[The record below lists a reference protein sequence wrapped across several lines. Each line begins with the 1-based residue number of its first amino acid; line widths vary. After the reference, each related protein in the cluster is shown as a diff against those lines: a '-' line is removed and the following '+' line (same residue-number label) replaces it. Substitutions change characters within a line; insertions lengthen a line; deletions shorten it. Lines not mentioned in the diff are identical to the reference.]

1 MKQRWVL
8 AGLALVTLATVS
20 GLAALKPDSESAQ
33 AGASRSST
41 TSTPETTAPV
51 SVAGGAPGAA
61 NNTTQTSVAQSPAAT
76 RLMPP
81 GEIPDAETAADS
93 LDDAVS
99 LPANLRQSLTQVAD
113 VYREQNR
120 YPPFSQPIGSE
131 LEAQRYRFNQ
141 PQQVSIPFPLANGA
155 TFDAKLT
162 LDRYHYFIGDEQR
175 LTLSLTTSDDSLV
188 RDLSLSVTDLAGSM
202 LHRQSLSLPEDSSI
216 RHTLTV
222 DLSDQA
228 SDWPRE
234 LQWRLQASVGQQ
246 RLSVAAPFTY
256 EAPVVTLTGIA
267 DPHIDGEFLVLP
279 LSLDYDRSGYYFV
292 QANLYSSDGNP
303 LLHLETEGPL
313 TATEPGLRL
322 RASGPALI
330 DLDAPG
336 PYVLR
341 DVHLT
346 RMGGNGVPDLQGQAP
361 QGEFPIPAFDLE
373 GYADSTWSDPLA
385 QQRQEFLDELSNNL

>member
-8 AGLALVTLATVS
+8 TGLALASLATVG
-20 GLAALKPDSESAQ
+20 GLAVLKPDLEPAR
-33 AGASRSST
+33 GGELRSSA
-41 TSTPETTAPV
+41 TSTPATTAPATIADGATD
-51 SVAGGAPGAA
+51 VAPTIHPSGDGQAPVILRQVPPGAIA
-61 NNTTQTSVAQSPAAT
+61 DAAT
-76 RLMPP
+76 
-81 GEIPDAETAADS
+81 DADS
-93 LDDAVS
+93 PDDEVS

-131 LEAQRYRFNQ
+131 LEAQRYRYNQ

-162 LDRYHYFIGDEQR
+162 LDRYHYFTGDEQR

-188 RDLSLSVTDLAGSM
+188 RDLSLSVTDLAGSV
-202 LHRQSLSLPEDSSI
+202 LHRQSLSLPADSSV

-222 DLSDQA
+222 DLSNQA

-256 EAPVVTLTGIA
+256 EAPVVTLTGIT

-292 QANLYSSDGNP
+292 QANLYSTDGEP

-313 TATEPGLRL
+313 TATDPGLRL

-330 DLDAPG
+330 DLNAPG

-346 RMGGNGVPDLQGQAP
+346 RMGGNGIPDLQGQAP
-361 QGEFPIPAFDLE
+361 QDEFPIPAFDLG

>member
-8 AGLALVTLATVS
+8 TGLALVTLGTVG
-20 GLAALKPDSESAQ
+20 GLAALKPVSEPTHTEPTGYSVN
-33 AGASRSST
+33 
-41 TSTPETTAPV
+41 STPSTDAAV
-51 SVAGGAPGAA
+51 SVAGSSTGATGSGSRASAAQSQVSNRSVPPGA
-61 NNTTQTSVAQSPAAT
+61 TPDTVAYTEA
-76 RLMPP
+76 LN
-81 GEIPDAETAADS
+81 E
-93 LDDAVS
+93 AVS

-113 VYREQNR
+113 VYRAQNR
-120 YPPFSQPIGSE
+120 YPPFSQPIASE
-131 LEAQRYRFNQ
+131 VEALRYQLNQ
-141 PQQVSIPFPLANGA
+141 PQQINIPFPLANGA
-155 TFDAKLT
+155 TFDARLT
-162 LDRYHYFIGDEQR
+162 LDRYHYFIGDEQK
-175 LTLSLTTSDDSLV
+175 LSLSLTTSDDSLI
-188 RDLSLSVTDLAGSM
+188 RDISLSVISLDGTQ
-202 LHRQSLSLPEDSSI
+202 LHRQALSLPADSSI
-216 RHTLTV
+216 RHSLTA
-222 DLSDQA
+222 DLSDHTN
-228 SDWPRE
+228 DWPRE

-246 RLSVAAPFTY
+246 RLSVVAPFTY

-267 DPHIDGEFLVLP
+267 EPHIDGEFLVLP

-292 QANLYSSDGNP
+292 QANLYSADGDP

-313 TATEPGLRL
+313 TANDPGLRL

-346 RMGGNGVPDLQGQAP
+346 RMGGNGTPDLQGQAP
-361 QGEFPIPAFDLE
+361 QREFQIPAFDLE

>member
-20 GLAALKPDSESAQ
+20 GLAALKPVSDPAHTKVSR
-33 AGASRSST
+33 AST
-41 TSTPETTAPV
+41 NPAPETHTPV
-51 SVAGGAPGAA
+51 SGAETASGAA
-61 NNTTQTSVAQSPAAT
+61 NNTTQTGVAQLPAAP

-81 GEIPDAETAADS
+81 REIPDAETGADS
-93 LDDAVS
+93 LDDEVS

-131 LEAQRYRFNQ
+131 LDALRYRFNQ

-155 TFDAKLT
+155 TFDARLT

-175 LTLSLTTSDDSLV
+175 LTLSLTTSDNSLV
-188 RDLSLSVTDLAGSM
+188 RDVSLSVTDHAGIV
-202 LHRQSLSLPEDSSI
+202 LHRQSLSLPADSSI
-216 RHTLTV
+216 RHNLTV
-222 DLSDQA
+222 DLSDHA
-228 SDWPRE
+228 SAWPRE

-256 EAPVVTLTGIA
+256 EAPIVTLTGIT

-292 QANLYSSDGNP
+292 QANLYSSGGDP

-330 DLDAPG
+330 DLEAPG

-346 RMGGNGVPDLQGQAP
+346 RMGGNGIPDLQGQAP
-361 QGEFPIPAFDLE
+361 QDEFPIPAFDLE

>member
-8 AGLALVTLATVS
+8 AGLAVVTLATVS
-20 GLAALKPDSESAQ
+20 GLAALKPDLESTR
-33 AGASRSST
+33 AGEARSAT
-41 TSTPETTAPV
+41 TSTPKATAPITL
-51 SVAGGAPGAA
+51 AGESPDAADTAP
-61 NNTTQTSVAQSPAAT
+61 QTRVAQAPAVTRPLPPINLRDAEPGAT
-76 RLMPP
+76 RL
-81 GEIPDAETAADS
+81 
-93 LDDAVS
+93 DDELS
-99 LPANLRQSLTQVAD
+99 LPTNLRQSLTQIAD

-131 LEAQRYRFNQ
+131 QDALRYRFNQ
-141 PQQVSIPFPLANGA
+141 PQQVSIPFPLANGG
-155 TFDAKLT
+155 TFDARLS

-175 LTLSLTTSDDSLV
+175 LTLSLATSDDSLV
-188 RDLSLSVTDLAGSM
+188 RDVSLSVTDLAGTA
-202 LHRQSLSLPEDSSI
+202 LHRHSLSLPAGSSV

-222 DLSDQA
+222 DLSDHA
-228 SDWPRE
+228 RTWPRE

-256 EAPVVTLTGIA
+256 ETPVVTLTGIT

-292 QANLYSSDGNP
+292 QANLYSTDGDP

-330 DLDAPG
+330 ELDAPG

-346 RMGGNGVPDLQGQAP
+346 RMGGNGLPDLQGQAP
-361 QGEFPIPAFDLE
+361 QTEFPIPAFDLD

>member
-8 AGLALVTLATVS
+8 AGLTLVTLATVS
-20 GLAALKPDSESAQ
+20 GLAALKPVSDPAHTKVSR
-33 AGASRSST
+33 AST
-41 TSTPETTAPV
+41 NPAAETDTPA
-51 SVAGGAPGAA
+51 SGAA
-61 NNTTQTSVAQSPAAT
+61 NNTTQTGVAQLPAAP
-76 RLMPP
+76 RLMSP
-81 GEIPDAETAADS
+81 GKIPDTETGADS
-93 LDDAVS
+93 LDDEVS

-131 LEAQRYRFNQ
+131 QEALRYRFNQ

-155 TFDAKLT
+155 TFDARLT

-188 RDLSLSVTDLAGSM
+188 RDVSLSVTDHAGTV
-202 LHRQSLSLPEDSSI
+202 LHRQSLALHADSSI
-216 RHTLTV
+216 RHHLTV
-222 DLSDQA
+222 DLSDHA
-228 SDWPRE
+228 SAWPRE

-256 EAPVVTLTGIA
+256 EVPVVTLTGIT

-292 QANLYSSDGNP
+292 QANLYSSGGDP

-330 DLDAPG
+330 DLEAPG

-346 RMGGNGVPDLQGQAP
+346 RMGGNGIPDLQGQAP
-361 QGEFPIPAFDLE
+361 QDEFPIPAFDLE

>member
-8 AGLALVTLATVS
+8 AGLALVSLATVG
-20 GLAALKPDSESAQ
+20 GLAALKPDFESAQ
-33 AGASRSST
+33 AGAARSST
-41 TSTPETTAPV
+41 TSIPESTAPA
-51 SVAGGAPGAA
+51 SIADGAHDAGYSTPRTGVAR
-61 NNTTQTSVAQSPAAT
+61 TPAAP
-76 RLMPP
+76 RLKSP
-81 GEIPDAETAADS
+81 GEIPDAETGAVP
-93 LDDAVS
+93 LDNEVS

-113 VYREQNR
+113 VYREQTR
-120 YPPFSQPIGSE
+120 YPTFSQPIGSE
-131 LEAQRYRFNQ
+131 LDALRYRYNQ
-141 PQQVSIPFPLANGA
+141 PQQVSIPFPLADGA
-155 TFDAKLT
+155 TFDATLT
-162 LDRYHYFIGDEQR
+162 LDRYHYFIGDEQQI
-175 LTLSLTTSDDSLV
+175 TFSLTTSDDSLV
-188 RDLSLSVTDLAGSM
+188 RDLSLSVTDLAGTV
-202 LHRQSLSLPEDSSI
+202 LHRQSLSLPADSSI

-256 EAPVVTLTGIA
+256 EAPVATLTGITN
-267 DPHIDGEFLVLP
+267 PHIDGEFLVLP

-292 QANLYSSDGNP
+292 QANLYSTDGDP

-361 QGEFPIPAFDLE
+361 QDAFPIPAFDLE
-373 GYADSTWSDPLA
+373 GYADSSWSDPLA